1 MKAIKWLDEH
11 LEEVLLVILLVLIT
25 CVEMIQVII
34 RNIPWIPALTWAEE
48 FCRFCWIWSVFI
60 SLPYTLRKG
69 SMLRVNV
76 LMDLL
81 PSVLHNAVNIL
92 VDLINAAV
100 MALLGYHSITV
111 ISSIMISAEAS
122 PAMLWPMWMVYS
134 VMVFGFFFGAYI
146 TISAIMALP
155 SSFHSDSIPTFRKSG
170 FWNGKKNRGIPARPC
185 SQTGYQAL
193 CKIMQSEL
201 I

>member
-25 CVEMIQVII
+25 CVELIQVVI

-81 PSVLHNAVNIL
+81 PSMVRNSVNIL
-92 VDLINAAV
+92 VDLINAGV
-100 MALLGYHSITV
+100 MALLGYHSISV
-111 ISSIMISAEAS
+111 ISSIMVSAEAS

-134 VMVFGFFFGAYI
+134 VMIFGFFFGAFRALQQAVI
-146 TISAIMALP
+146 HIKHFKQKELSTIEQTIADAAEEAAA
-155 SSFHSDSIPTFRKSG
+155 
-170 FWNGKKNRGIPARPC
+170 GKRAEGGEA
-185 SQTGYQAL
+185 
-193 CKIMQSEL
+193 
-201 I
+201 